1 MQSASKVGL
10 LVVVFGALLFG
21 AYTFLGRSVFAPKTT
36 RFYAE
41 MPDAAGVIPGAN
53 VLMAGVKVG
62 VVKSID
68 LKSPTLARVTMDLD
82 ENIKVPEGSSVL
94 LASSFISLGEVPLSI
109 VPGKGGPMAAG
120 GTLMGSKGSPLD
132 NIMPEAKTTLKELEK
147 TLVATRAV
155 MADTQKLLN
164 NQKLIGGVEQLIANS
179 DKTVTQFGNLAG
191 RMDSLIAQNQGK
203 LGQALNNATQA
214 MSDIRQSTMIVT
226 KLLKDGKMTDKAMSL
241 LDNLNATTSKAS
253 DLVASLDK
261 FVNDPKL
268 RDPLEKTVH
277 NVEAITDS
285 GTRIAADTEKIAK
298 NGIEISKNVA
308 ELTGKANTLADDAHG
323 VLEQLKKI
331 LGKTP
336 STGKLNFAANL
347 DLIRES
353 KPDHTRTDLEASFN
367 VAGNRIH
374 AGLYDAFESNKV
386 TVQLGQPIGTKGEF
400 RYGIYASKP
409 GIGVEYEIV
418 RGLALRGDLFD
429 INSPRADLRARF
441 ELGGGFYGWIGAQQ
455 LFKRNGLMLGIGF
468 RK

>member
-1 MQSASKVGL
+1 M
-10 LVVVFGALLFG
+10 VFGALLFG

-41 MPDAAGVIPGAN
+41 MPDAAGVIPGAK

-62 VVKSID
+62 VVKSIH

-226 KLLKDGKMTDKAMSL
+226 AKLLKDGKMTDKAMSL
-241 LDNLNATTSKAS
+241 LDNLNATTRQGER
-253 DLVASLDK
+253 L
-261 FVNDPKL
+261 
-268 RDPLEKTVH
+268 
-277 NVEAITDS
+277 
-285 GTRIAADTEKIAK
+285 GC
-298 NGIEISKNVA
+298 
-308 ELTGKANTLADDAHG
+308 LA
-323 VLEQLKKI
+323 
-331 LGKTP
+331 
-336 STGKLNFAANL
+336 
-347 DLIRES
+347 
-353 KPDHTRTDLEASFN
+353 
-367 VAGNRIH
+367 
-374 AGLYDAFESNKV
+374 
-386 TVQLGQPIGTKGEF
+386 
-400 RYGIYASKP
+400 
-409 GIGVEYEIV
+409 
-418 RGLALRGDLFD
+418 
-429 INSPRADLRARF
+429 
-441 ELGGGFYGWIGAQQ
+441 
-455 LFKRNGLMLGIGF
+455 
-468 RK
+468 